1 MAIRLNELHG
11 ISPQLAV
18 DLVEA
23 GLDNSN
29 KLLRIAADPNGRQKV
44 AKRLGI
50 SEVEV
55 LRMVNRADIAR
66 IDGIG
71 QIYSDMLEYA
81 GVATIA
87 ELRTHEARSLHGK
100 LKEVA
105 KQYEVRR
112 VPNPAT
118 VEDWIEQAQ
127 ALTRVVS

>member
-1 MAIRLNELHG
+1 MAIRLNELQG
-11 ISPQLAV
+11 ISPELAV
-18 DLVEA
+18 DLVEN

-29 KLLRIAADPNGRQKV
+29 KLLRIAADPGGRQKV
-44 AKRLGI
+44 ATQLGI
-50 SEVEV
+50 SEAEV

-71 QIYSDMLEYA
+71 QIYSDLLEHA
-81 GVATIA
+81 GVDTIA
-87 ELRTHEARSLHGK
+87 ELRTHEARSLHGR

-105 KQYEVRR
+105 QQNDVRR